1 MVKQDTIAAISTA
14 VSESGI
20 GIIRISGDEAFNIG
34 DKVCR
39 LKSGRR
45 LQDLASHTIHYG
57 HVADPDDP
65 AHMIDEVLISLFRAP
80 RSYTAEDTVEI
91 NCHGGIFAMRK
102 ILDTVVHA
110 GARPAEPGEF
120 TKRAFLNGRIDL
132 SQAEAVMDV
141 IRAKNE
147 YALKNSVMQVQGRL
161 SRLIDSCRGEILYE
175 TAAIEAALD
184 DPEHYS
190 LDGFADHLSEKLV
203 LWKEKILNLI
213 RTAANGRLLQEGIQT
228 AIVGKPN
235 VGKSSLLNAL
245 SGEEK
250 AIVTEIEGTTRD
262 VLSQIISLGEF
273 SLNLMD
279 TAGIRRTDDKVET
292 IGIERA
298 LAAADK
304 ADLVLWLIDSSQA
317 IDDNDRA
324 IYAHIKERRLI
335 VLLNKTDLAPV
346 TSQEDVL
353 RILGDKGTDSI
364 PIVHICASSGDGL
377 DRLYETIRNMFYQ
390 GVLSFNDE
398 VMITSTRQ
406 KSLLEEAYGFLE
418 NVEGSIAA
426 GLPEDFYSID
436 LTGACRCLGAITG
449 KETGEDLVNEIF
461 EKFCMGK

>member
-279 TAGIRRTDDKVET
+279 TAGIRQTDDKVET

-298 LAAADK
+298 LAAADN
-304 ADLVLWLIDSSQA
+304 ADLVRWLIDSSQA
-317 IDDNDRA
+317 IDENDRA
-324 IYAHIKERRLI
+324 IYEHIRERRLI